1 MAVVR
6 GMLLIIPSSIF
17 AIIET
22 YFLIIY
28 PLITDNLPDFVN
40 SGIYWALAIPVFMF
54 TFGLSTMGVWIG
66 YVMITTKEPVRFTYE
81 EAYELAEKEV
91 DIGN

>member
-6 GMLLIIPSSIF
+6 GLLLIIPSFILT
-17 AIIET
+17 IIET
-22 YFLIIY
+22 YFLIVY
-28 PLITDNLPDFVN
+28 PLITDNLPEFVN
-40 SGIYWALAIPVFMF
+40 TGMYWALAIPVFVF
-54 TFGLSTMGVWIG
+54 TFGLTSMGVWIG
-66 YVMITTKEPVRFTYE
+66 YVMLSTEEPVRFTYE

>member
-6 GMLLIIPSSIF
+6 GILLIIPS
-17 AIIET
+17 IILTLVET

-28 PLITDNLPDFVN
+28 PLITENLPDFANTGV
-40 SGIYWALAIPVFMF
+40 YWAMAIPVFVF
-54 TFGLSTMGVWIG
+54 TFGLTTMGIWIG
-66 YVMITTKEPVRFTYE
+66 YVMITTEEPVRFTYE
-81 EAYELAEKEV
+81 EAYELAEQEV